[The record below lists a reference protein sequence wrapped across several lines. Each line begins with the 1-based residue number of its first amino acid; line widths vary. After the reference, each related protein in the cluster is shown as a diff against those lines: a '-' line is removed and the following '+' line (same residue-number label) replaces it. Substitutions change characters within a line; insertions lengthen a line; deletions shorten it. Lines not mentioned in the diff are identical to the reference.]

1 MTDFPYICGAEISDI
16 QNREFLRIETDKA
29 QAIVVALD
37 KSDIPFSAR
46 FSDTEMVLTF
56 DGSYKEQ
63 VEGIIE
69 KAQSGDY
76 EALLRE
82 LQVYGVPD
90 GYYRLLGEVAELLNT
105 TIGTLQARPDEIQ
118 LALCKTYTDF
128 WLCDDATIQR
138 ELDRVIS
145 VNGRT
150 VSDIQEHEKIKAQEK
165 APIAP
170 EQGTGVV
177 SEVIALTG
185 ALPYYTDD
193 CTVKRRSGA
202 FEIEENISYDK
213 LLSSGLYEYIG
224 RAEPEKEQPT
234 PVKPEP
240 AKAEVTP
247 DKPVITPEA
256 EKTVIPTVK
265 NLSQLKKSLKPGMMF
280 EITDHLRP
288 ECIGERRIVTG
299 VSTVDF
305 TSRKLDENGEPTG
318 KDIHME
324 FDRAKNWSF
333 DGGELTSRLDNGDMV
348 MSFHFIDSLEREQ
361 TIHAEK
367 EPIPLY
373 TGEWAVEDNRELFRE
388 IVSENERFA
397 KMASEV
403 IGNGK
408 NPIDSVKA
416 LVGEFGM
423 ERTAF
428 LTALNIVAHP
438 GDGRLYPVDKEW
450 ACKVLSPFL
459 EVSPDEV
466 IHLIPEKEQLFERM
480 INGGKLYSIHNTHLA
495 QFAETLMPEYEK
507 YLERSRSA
515 KKTSPELSVGDHLEY
530 KGKEYKVESI
540 DMGGFITLADT
551 ALEDAPRLMSRVT
564 FLTDEFIRSG
574 EYKKITP
581 TVDAPAPEVTAP
593 EKDDALSS
601 NNADSKEHTDFSQH
615 DDLLKSMFAVNPE
628 FFRGLLPDEMIDEQ
642 EQVIQNAVGNIS
654 HEDRMA
660 VLHEMMNGKDTP
672 EADDEGE
679 RLPEEKSSNF
689 AITDD
694 SLGEGGSKAKFRANV
709 NAIRTL
715 KTLEAEKRSATA
727 EEKETL
733 SRYVGWGA
741 IPQAFDKSADK
752 WSAEYKEL
760 SELLT
765 PEEYRQARSTVGDAF
780 YTSPTVIER
789 QNGYKSVFK

>member
-1 MTDFPYICGAEISDI
+1 MTDFPYIGGIEVSAI
-16 QNREFLRIETDKA
+16 QNREFIRIETDKA

-37 KSDIPFSAR
+37 KSNIPFFAR
-46 FSDTEMVLTF
+46 FGDAEMVLTY

-63 VEGIIE
+63 VEEIIA